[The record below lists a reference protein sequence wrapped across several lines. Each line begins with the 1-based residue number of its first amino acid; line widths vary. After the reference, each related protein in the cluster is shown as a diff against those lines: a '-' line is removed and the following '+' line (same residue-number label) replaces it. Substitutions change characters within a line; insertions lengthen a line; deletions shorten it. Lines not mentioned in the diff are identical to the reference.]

1 MKIFGYL
8 KPEAL
13 ELAAEYDYPVASE
26 IYQFLSS
33 KFDTY
38 SWPWYHEFKELPLI
52 INHIFIYNFL
62 RNKRLRVKSQSC
74 FKCVNLYSEAGF

>member
-8 KPEAL
+8 KPEL
-13 ELAAEYDYPVASE
+13 LQLAAEYEYPVASE

-38 SWPWYHEFKELPLI
+38 SWPWYHEFKELPLASQ
-52 INHIFIYNFL
+52 L
-62 RNKRLRVKSQSC
+62 RFFDLFSSYLTEVVENSRERKQS
-74 FKCVNLYSEAGF
+74 